1 MAEQNNLFHAVERV
15 YAMALLELAEAA
27 NSVETTADEMKQ
39 IRKLLADQPDVT
51 NLLASRVLSK
61 EQRDGALVAAFK
73 GRVSDL
79 VFRFLRVLVSKDRF
93 DELPG
98 IAGAFAHL
106 VDERHGT
113 IEIQATAA
121 SALDPTSVESIK
133 SRIAGLTGRKVRIHE
148 TLDAEMI
155 GGIKLRVADELID
168 GSVVTQLRKMR
179 ENLIDS
185 GRQNA
190 KTHVAS
196 IVKD

>member
-15 YAMALLELAEAA
+15 YAMALLELAEDAK
-27 NSVETTADEMKQ
+27 SVEATADEMKQ

-61 EQRDGALVAAFK
+61 EQRDGALVSAFK

-98 IAGAFAHL
+98 IAAAFAHL

-121 SALDPTSVESIK
+121 SALDPASVESIK

-179 ENLIDS
+179 ENLIES
-185 GRQNA
+185 GRHKA